1 MSNVVQSL
9 PSGLKEVISETS
21 GLQIRIYYLECL
33 AHASYI
39 IFHENKAFV
48 VDPKRDVD
56 AYVEELAN
64 LGATLAGVL
73 ETHFHADFVSGHLEL
88 QERFNVPIYFGPGA
102 GSRAKFPLHEV
113 QDGEEI
119 SLSTRYC
126 FKVRHTPGHTPE
138 SVCYVLLDRD
148 NNSKPIKVFTGDTLF
163 IGSCGRPDL
172 VGSLGHTAEQMAAD
186 MYESLTSKLM
196 TLPVDVQVFPAHGAG
211 SPCGKNLGSALY
223 STIGQEMATNPAL
236 QFNEKSEF
244 VKFLTQDPQATPH
257 YFTFDVAS
265 NIEGAPPLKDDV
277 LRVPRVGPVDFMK
290 HYMKSDD
297 FVVLDTRNAVDFAN
311 SFIPKS
317 INCPIGSEGGVIVGP
332 EDGNFSIWVGTM
344 IRQSQKLGL
353 VTPPGREMET
363 LQRLGRI
370 GYSNVVCVL
379 DGGIASWKANGY
391 PAYAFTKLNLEKNC
405 SSLRTMMEAG
415 FQIVDV
421 RTEAEFK
428 ENAVKSAVN
437 LPLSH
442 LNSLMDQ
449 LDKDLP
455 VVCYCKGGFRSAI
468 AVSLL
473 LKNGFTTQDVSKGFA
488 AISTYCPSCTST
500 GKVCS
505 SLKEMIDAMK

>member
-48 VDPKRDVD
+48 VDPRRDVD
-56 AYVEELAN
+56 AYVEVRIDCSVFFPAVYSFVKFKGYPQILTQELAN

-236 QFNEKSEF
+236 QFNE
-244 VKFLTQDPQATPH
+244 VRLLCVLTP
-257 YFTFDVAS
+257 
-265 NIEGAPPLKDDV
+265 
-277 LRVPRVGPVDFMK
+277 
-290 HYMKSDD
+290 
-297 FVVLDTRNAVDFAN
+297 
-311 SFIPKS
+311 S
-317 INCPIGSEGGVIVGP
+317 INRCE
-332 EDGNFSIWVGTM
+332 
-344 IRQSQKLGL
+344 
-353 VTPPGREMET
+353 
-363 LQRLGRI
+363 
-370 GYSNVVCVL
+370 
-379 DGGIASWKANGY
+379 
-391 PAYAFTKLNLEKNC
+391 
-405 SSLRTMMEAG
+405 
-415 FQIVDV
+415 
-421 RTEAEFK
+421 
-428 ENAVKSAVN
+428 
-437 LPLSH
+437 
-442 LNSLMDQ
+442 
-449 LDKDLP
+449 
-455 VVCYCKGGFRSAI
+455 
-468 AVSLL
+468 
-473 LKNGFTTQDVSKGFA
+473 
-488 AISTYCPSCTST
+488 
-500 GKVCS
+500 
-505 SLKEMIDAMK
+505 